1 MSSELDK
8 NNHKPGRGFVVSWT
22 MSQDFNE
29 FMEDFF
35 HDEDDSDLEK
45 LANVSSHDRYHGKGR
60 VYMDRLEPGL
70 RRATKGSTKES

>member
-45 LANVSSHDRYHGKGR
+45 VVQVSSRERYNGSGH

-70 RRATKGSTKES
+70 RRATRGSTKES

>member
-1 MSSELDK
+1 MSSE
-8 NNHKPGRGFVVSWT
+8 NNHKPGKGFVVSWT

-45 LANVSSHDRYHGKGR
+45 VVQVSSRERYNGSGH